1 MSKEDWQKLVTR
13 MMNRYAIVLSNF
25 ERYELDKA
33 LENIKRLGGHV
44 VSVSCSKNGYMIM
57 YKAEEEISEEDILK

>member
-1 MSKEDWQKLVTR
+1 MVTR
-13 MMNRYAIVLSNF
+13 MMNRYAIVLGKF

-33 LENIKRLGGHV
+33 LENIKKLAGHV

-57 YKAEEEISEEDILK
+57 SKAEEEISEEDILK